1 MNSSLSNHDASFD
14 DETMRMMGEVFD
26 RTCDA
31 LGNFSEGVT
40 VREIIA
46 KRIVEVAKTGERNP
60 SHLYRQALKVL
71 GIDEITA
78 NQLAA

>member
-1 MNSSLSNHDASFD
+1 MNSSLSKHDVSFD
-14 DETMRMMGEVFD
+14 DETMRVMGEVFD
-26 RTCDA
+26 RTCDV

-60 SHLYRQALKVL
+60 SHLYQQTLQVL
-71 GIDEITA
+71 GSDE
-78 NQLAA
+78 